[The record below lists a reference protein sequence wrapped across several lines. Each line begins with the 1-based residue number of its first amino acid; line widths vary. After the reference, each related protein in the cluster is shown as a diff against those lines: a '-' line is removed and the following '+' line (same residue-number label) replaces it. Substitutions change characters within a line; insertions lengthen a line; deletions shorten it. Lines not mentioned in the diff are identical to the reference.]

1 MVTASATR
9 TDAAQPI
16 PAQAGIGLRAP
27 HHREFLE
34 QRPQI
39 PWVEVHSENF
49 FAEGGR
55 QLEVLD
61 AVRRDYGISLHGV
74 GLSIGSTD
82 QLDAEHLRRLK
93 RLVERTQPALVSE
106 HLSWS
111 SVDGVFSNDLL
122 PMPHTAEALA
132 HFSAR
137 TSARSRI
144 FCSGRSSSRTSPVTC
159 ASPTTRMTEW
169 QFLAELARLSGCG
182 ILLDVNNVY
191 VSARNHGFDAD
202 AFIAAIPVALIQEIH
217 LAGHTVV
224 SNEDGELL
232 IDTHDAPVTDPVW
245 DLYQRTIA
253 RTGPLPTLI
262 EWDSQLPSLDRLIAE
277 ARRADAVAG
286 VRHARVA

>member
-1 MVTASATR
+1 MPTASANLS
-9 TDAAQPI
+9 DAPQPI

-34 QRPQI
+34 RRPEI

-55 QLEVLD
+55 QIEVLD

-74 GLSIGSTD
+74 GLSIGSAD
-82 QLDAEHLRRLK
+82 PLCVEHLQSLK
-93 RLVERTQPALVSE
+93 RLADRVQPALVSE

-122 PMPHTAEALA
+122 PMPHTGEALT
-132 HFSAR
+132 HLSAR
-137 TSARSRI
+137 VSQVQDVL
-144 FCSGRSSSRTSPVTC
+144 GRQILIENVSSYLRFPDDT
-159 ASPTTRMTEW
+159 MTEW
-169 QFLAELARLSGCG
+169 HFLTELARRSGCG

-191 VSARNHGFDAD
+191 VSALNHGFDAD
-202 AFIAAIPVALIQEIH
+202 AYIAAIPVALVQEIH
-217 LAGHTVV
+217 LAGHTVLQDD
-224 SNEDGELL
+224 DGELL
-232 IDTHDAPVTDPVW
+232 VDSHDAPVSDPVW
-245 DLYQRTIA
+245 DLYRRTIA

-262 EWDSQLPSLDRLIAE
+262 EWDSKLPALDRLVAE
-277 ARRADAVAG
+277 AQRADAVAG

>member
-1 MVTASATR
+1 MVTASDMQA
-9 TDAAQPI
+9 DAGQPI

-27 HHREFLE
+27 HHCEFIE
-34 QRPQI
+34 RRPEI

-55 QLEVLD
+55 QVEVLD
-61 AVRRDYGISLHGV
+61 AVRHDYGISLHGV
-74 GLSIGSTD
+74 GLSIGSAD
-82 QLDAEHLRRLK
+82 PLCREHLHSLK
-93 RLVERTQPALVSE
+93 RLAARIQPALVSE

-111 SVDGVFSNDLL
+111 SVDGVFGNDLL
-122 PMPHTAEALA
+122 PMPYTTEALM
-132 HFSAR
+132 HFSAHVSQVQDFLQR
-137 TSARSRI
+137 QI
-144 FCSGRSSSRTSPVTC
+144 LIENVSSYLRFPDDT
-159 ASPTTRMTEW
+159 MTEW
-169 QFLAELARLSGCG
+169 QFITELAQHSGCG

-202 AFIAAIPVALIQEIH
+202 AFITAIPVALIQEIH

-224 SNEDGELL
+224 TDESGELL
-232 IDTHDAPVTDPVW
+232 IDTHDAPVSDPVW
-245 DLYQRTIA
+245 NLYQRTIS

-262 EWDSQLPSLDRLIAE
+262 EWDSKLPSLDRLIDE